1 MALCPSL
8 LTRPWSPQG
17 LAPALHFC
25 GAPSLPLPAL
35 TGVEGSQS
43 CQSQLKEGS
52 SQQDKKATG
61 HQEVAQ
67 PSWPGLI
74 SSSHTHQ
81 LNFLG
86 QGL

>member
-8 LTRPWSPQG
+8 LTPSMEPAGAGSSLAFWWSPIF
-17 LAPALHFC
+17 APAHTDW
-25 GAPSLPLPAL
+25 G
-35 TGVEGSQS
+35 EESQS
-43 CQSQLKEGS
+43 CQSQVKEGS

-61 HQEVAQ
+61 RQEVAQ
-67 PSWPGLI
+67 PSWPGAL
-74 SSSHTHQ
+74 SHTHQ